1 MKTKAEVPIRPAKN
15 LLIIILYPFI
25 KTSITAKHQL
35 KIPTHWHKCCKY
47 LVFLSPKKEE
57 KASPERKEQAGHFT
71 RGPEVLS
78 L

>member
-35 KIPTHWHKCCKY
+35 KIPT
-47 LVFLSPKKEE
+47 LTQMLQILSFSLSKKEK